1 MTVQSRPE
9 IKTMANLESA
19 FAGESMAHIKYR
31 YFAKLAREA
40 GDEATARTFEATA
53 DQEVQHAFGHLDLL
67 YPKATMTPAKA
78 LQIAIDGETYEYTE
92 MYPSFRKTAEL
103 EGNAAALTEIDAQIA
118 ESQEHAA
125 AFAAALAAAAQ
136 LKSTLDKAQK
146 RFAALAKVEERHA
159 SHYQAQLASIAPE
172 YASAV

>member
-1 MTVQSRPE
+1 MTTLNRPE
-9 IKTMANLESA
+9 IKTIANLESA

-40 GDEATARTFEATA
+40 GDIDTAVAFEATA
-53 DQEVQHAFGHLDLL
+53 DQEVMHAFGHLDLL

-92 MYPSFRKTAEL
+92 MYPGFRKTAEL
-103 EGNAAALTEIDAQIA
+103 EG
-118 ESQEHAA
+118 HAA
-125 AFAAALAAAAQ
+125 AVAEMDEQIEESKAHAAQ
-136 LKSTLDKAQK
+136 FKAMLDKAQK

-159 SHYQAQLASIAPE
+159 AHYQARLDAVKT
-172 YASAV
+172 SA